1 MGRLPQLA
9 PSEEHEL
16 GFGADDA
23 VKVKYAVVEEKRG
36 ESGLISSA
44 KTDVR
49 SYRISVKNLH
59 ERPVALT
66 VLDQI
71 PAAQNQD
78 IKVELTGKSQPT
90 KRDVEDKRGVL
101 SFDSAVAP
109 DEERV
114 IEFGYK
120 VTWPAAKGIT
130 YGR

>member
-1 MGRLPQLA
+1 M
-9 PSEEHEL
+9 

-66 VLDQI
+66 ILDQI
-71 PAAQNQD
+71 PASQNQD

-101 SFDSAVAP
+101 SFDSSVAP

-120 VTWPAAKGIT
+120 VTWPAAKGIV